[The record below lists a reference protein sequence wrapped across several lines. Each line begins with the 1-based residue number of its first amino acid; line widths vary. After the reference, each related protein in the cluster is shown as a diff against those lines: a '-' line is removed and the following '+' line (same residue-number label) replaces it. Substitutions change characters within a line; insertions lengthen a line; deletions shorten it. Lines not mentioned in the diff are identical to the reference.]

1 MGIPLPSTQW
11 YKEEA
16 TLLRKVLEWLEPQRR
31 DGVKVIRICDRY
43 NKGYSDLFICV
54 RGIFVVAELKDNI
67 GTASPH
73 QEQFINEMLE
83 AGAIGGVCRTVR
95 DVAELVEA
103 AKRRRPDWTLTNR

>member
-31 DGVKVIRICDRY
+31 DGVKVIRVCDRY

-54 RGIFVVAELKDNI
+54 RGIFVVAELKDDT

-73 QEQFINEMLE
+73 QKQFVEDIV
-83 AGAIGGVCRTVR
+83 ACGGIGYHECRSVA
-95 DVAELVEA
+95 DVAKLVEE
-103 AKRRRPDWTLTNR
+103 AKERVPNWKKN